1 MNTTSQKRQKR
12 KYVKK
17 SLLTQDELWK
27 IIIPALWIPF
37 VHFCLEDWV
46 DSIDFTRDP
55 VFLDKELRRL
65 KPRGKAKNR
74 AVDILMR
81 IYLKNGTS
89 KCFLLHIEVQ
99 GYYDENFEQRVF
111 EYYYRITDL
120 LQEPIETVAILID
133 DDPNWRPNSYSKSLG
148 QTTLDFKFRLFKLL
162 DNPPP
167 YLNKKDNPFSIVFEV
182 AWYALKQNMLKN
194 DDDLAVLK
202 FGLIRRLLANEVEE
216 AVIYDLLDF
225 INIYLPFENSEKETN
240 FEREIDFLID
250 KDSAMPT
257 VESYRERLREMYR
270 EKVRQD
276 ERKVA
281 RKEVRKEVREEFKK
295 ERQELRK
302 ERQEQ
307 AQLRQEAEKT
317 LQEQA
322 QLRQEAEKTLQEQA
336 QLRQEAEKT
345 LQEQAQLRQEAVKKR
360 EEEAKLRQEE
370 AKLRQEEAKL
380 RQEEAQKHA
389 EKLLSI
395 VLRLHKHGSSVE
407 TIADIVAEPIEA
419 VQAIIDAQN
428 V

>member
-1 MNTTSQKRQKR
+1 MEKSFQKREKR
-12 KYVKK
+12 KYEKK
-17 SLLTQDELWK
+17 RLLTQDELWK
-27 IIIPALWIPF
+27 IIIPTLWISF
-37 VHFCLEDWV
+37 VHFCMEDWV
-46 DSIDFTRDP
+46 DKIDFTRDP
-55 VFLDKELRRL
+55 VFLDKELKRL

-99 GYYDENFEQRVF
+99 GYYDENFEKRVF

-120 LQEPIETVAILID
+120 LQEPIETLAILID
-133 DDPNWRPNSYSKSLG
+133 DDPNWRPNEYVQSLG
-148 QTTLDFKFRLFKLL
+148 QTALSLKFRLFKLL

-167 YLNKKDNPFSIVFEV
+167 YAHKENNPFALVFEV

-202 FGLIRRLLANEVEE
+202 FGLIRRLLANEIEE
-216 AVIYDLLDF
+216 SVIYDLLDF

-257 VESYRERLREMYR
+257 IESYRERLRELYK
-270 EKVRQD
+270 EKVQD
-276 ERKVA
+276 DA
-281 RKEVRKEVREEFKK
+281 RRDALQFAREEFKEEREVLKK
-295 ERQELRK
+295 ERRELTKIRK
-302 ERQEQ
+302 
-307 AQLRQEAEKT
+307 QEA
-317 LQEQA
+317 
-322 QLRQEAEKTLQEQA
+322 
-336 QLRQEAEKT
+336 
-345 LQEQAQLRQEAVKKR
+345 KKHQD
-360 EEEAKLRQEE
+360 EAK
-370 AKLRQEEAKL
+370 
-380 RQEEAQKHA
+380 KHQ

-395 VLRLHKHGSSVE
+395 VLRLHNHGSSVA